1 MRIVSEAACEAGGAA
16 TAEGGEEVVAS
27 AELLSSFPSSFESG
41 GEDTSVSEVM
51 VVVVGIFELEA
62 GGKGKIKTALAG
74 TGRTFL
80 FSPPRS
86 QFFSFLSS

>member
-41 GEDTSVSEVM
+41 GEDTSVSEAM
-51 VVVVGIFELEA
+51 VVVVGIFELKRA
-62 GGKGKIKTALAG
+62 NQKSKHGGKGEALLL
-74 TGRTFL
+74 RL
-80 FSPPRS
+80 
-86 QFFSFLSS
+86 SFLHL